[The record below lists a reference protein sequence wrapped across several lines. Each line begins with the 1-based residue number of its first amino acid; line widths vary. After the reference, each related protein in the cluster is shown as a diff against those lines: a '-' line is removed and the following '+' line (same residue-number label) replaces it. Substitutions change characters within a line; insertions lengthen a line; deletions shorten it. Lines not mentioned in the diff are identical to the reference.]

1 MGSSDASQARDR
13 KHSQYPQYPQEK
25 LALQAE
31 IEPAVQEAES
41 GSSPE
46 AETIQQLEQ
55 TLLKTRKRFESFI
68 SAAGHELRT
77 PLTTIKGNA
86 QLALRRLEKLRRKV
100 GQQEQIDASTLGADL
115 ERLQQPLDYIV
126 YRVNEQDKMISD
138 LLDVSRVQSGKISI
152 IMRPCNLVQIVQNAV
167 QNTHEAAMD
176 RIIDLTVPEEESQMA
191 IHADPERVEQ
201 ALNALL
207 SNAMKY
213 SMPDRPVKVMLAI
226 EEREASR
233 VAQVQVQDYGAGIP
247 ADELENIWDISYRV
261 KGIEV
266 QDGSSVGLGLG
277 LFLCRALIERQ
288 QGAVG
293 VHSVPGDGSI
303 FWFTLPLAQ
312 EES

>member
-1 MGSSDASQARDR
+1 MGSSDASQARNI
-13 KHSQYPQYPQEK
+13 KHPQYPQEQMV
-25 LALQAE
+25 LQAE
-31 IEPAVQEAES
+31 KEPAAQGVES

-115 ERLQQPLDYIV
+115 KRLQQPLDYIV

-152 IMRPCNLVQIVQNAV
+152 VMRPCNLVQIVQNAV

-176 RIIDLTVPEEESQMA
+176 RVIDLTVPEEESQIA

-233 VAQVQVQDYGAGIP
+233 VAQVQIQDYGTGIP

-261 KGIEV
+261 KGVEV

-288 QGAVG
+288 QGTVG
-293 VHSVPGDGSI
+293 VHSVPGEGSL

>member
-1 MGSSDASQARDR
+1 MGSSDASQARNI
-13 KHSQYPQYPQEK
+13 HQYPQHSQEK

-31 IEPAVQEAES
+31 IEPAVQRAES
-41 GSSPE
+41 GSPPE

-55 TLLKTRKRFESFI
+55 ALLKTRKRFDSFI

-152 IMRPCNLVQIVQNAV
+152 VMRPCNLVQIVQNAV
-167 QNTHEAAMD
+167 QNTHEMD
-176 RIIDLTVPEEESQMA
+176 RIIDLTVPEEESQIT

-213 SMPDRPVKVMLAI
+213 SMPDRPVKVMLTI

-233 VAQVQVQDYGAGIP
+233 MAQVQVQDYGTGIP
-247 ADELENIWDISYRV
+247 ADELDNIWDISYRV

-277 LFLCRALIERQ
+277 LFLFRALIERQ
-288 QGAVG
+288 QGAIG
-293 VHSVPGDGSI
+293 VHSVPGEGSL

-312 EES
+312 QES

>member
-13 KHSQYPQYPQEK
+13 KHSKYPQHPQEQMV
-25 LALQAE
+25 LQAE
-31 IEPAVQEAES
+31 VEPAVQGAES
-41 GSSPE
+41 GLPPE

-100 GQQEQIDASTLGADL
+100 GQQEQVDASTLGADL

-152 IMRPCNLVQIVQNAV
+152 VMRPCNLVQIVQNAV

-176 RIIDLTVPEEESQMA
+176 RIIDLTMPEEEPQIA

-213 SMPDRPVKVMLAI
+213 SLPDRPVKVMLTV

-233 VAQVQVQDYGAGIP
+233 VAQVQVQDYGTGIP
-247 ADELENIWDISYRV
+247 ADELESIWDISYRV

-277 LFLCRALIERQ
+277 LFLCRGLIERQ

-293 VHSVPGDGSI
+293 VHSVSGEGSI

-312 EES
+312 EER

>member
-1 MGSSDASQARDR
+1 MGSSDTSQARNVQ
-13 KHSQYPQYPQEK
+13 HPQEQMV
-25 LALQAE
+25 LQAE
-31 IEPAVQEAES
+31 KEPAIQGAEG

-46 AETIQQLEQ
+46 AETIQELER

-100 GQQEQIDASTLGADL
+100 GQQEQIEASALGTDL

-126 YRVNEQDKMISD
+126 CRVNEQDKMISD

-152 IMRPCNLVQIVQNAV
+152 VMRPCDLVQVVQNAV
-167 QNTHEAAMD
+167 QNAHEAAMD
-176 RIIDLTVPEEESQMA
+176 RVIDLTVPEGESQIA
-191 IHADPERVEQ
+191 IRADPERVEQ
-201 ALNALL
+201 ALKALL

-213 SMPDRPVKVMLAI
+213 SMPDQPVKVMLTI

-233 VAQVQVQDYGAGIP
+233 AAQVQVQDYGTGIP

-288 QGAVG
+288 QGTVE
-293 VHSVPGDGSI
+293 VHSVPGEGSL